1 MNLAEQ
7 IQSLIDGA
15 PDLESQLSCRAI
27 APVLQQAAQ
36 KLPSLAYYVRQSPQG
51 EWMMVTLQHR
61 QQPKLEIQVIYA
73 FDRVQDIAK
82 FGDLQPSDDIA
93 VEIPVIHLLFEM
105 LGMPEID
112 RIIFLHNSHNLN
124 SGQEITRKSL
134 EESIAKNLQGKTPP
148 DRQRSSLPPDV
159 C

>member
-7 IQSLIDGA
+7 VQALIDGA
-15 PDLESQLSCRAI
+15 PDLESQMSVAAI

-61 QQPKLEIQVIYA
+61 QQPKVEIRVVYA
-73 FDRVQDIAK
+73 FTRVEDIAK
-82 FGDLQPSDDIA
+82 FGDGKPSVDLA
-93 VEIPVIHLLFEM
+93 VEIPVIQLLFEM
-105 LGMPEID
+105 LAMPEID
-112 RIIFLHNSHNLN
+112 RIVFLNNSHNLN
-124 SGQEITRKSL
+124 LGQEITRKSL
-134 EESIAKNLQGKTPP
+134 EESIAKTIQ
-148 DRQRSSLPPDV
+148 RQTLPAQHGSSLPPDV

>member
-7 IQSLIDGA
+7 VQALIDGA
-15 PDLESQLSCRAI
+15 PDFESQMSVAAI
-27 APVLQQAAQ
+27 APILQQAAQ

-61 QQPKLEIQVIYA
+61 QQPKLEIRVVYA
-73 FDRVQDIAK
+73 FNRVEDIAK
-82 FGDLQPSDDIA
+82 FGDGKPSADLA
-93 VEIPVIHLLFEM
+93 VEMPVIQLLFE
-105 LGMPEID
+105 LLAMPEID
-112 RIIFLHNSHNLN
+112 RIIFLNNSDNLN

-134 EESIAKNLQGKTPP
+134 EESIAKAFQEQILPAQHG
-148 DRQRSSLPPDV
+148 SILPPDV

>member
-7 IQSLIDGA
+7 VQSLIDGA
-15 PDLESQLSCRAI
+15 PDLESQLSVAAL
-27 APVLQQAAQ
+27 APILQQATQ

-51 EWMMVTLQHR
+51 EWMLATLQHR
-61 QQPKLEIQVIYA
+61 QQPKLAIRVIYA
-73 FDRVQDIAK
+73 FNRIEDIEK
-82 FGDLQPSDDIA
+82 FGDGNPSADIA

-105 LGMPEID
+105 LAMPEID
-112 RIIFLHNSHNLN
+112 RVIFLNNSDNLN

-134 EESIAKNLQGKTPP
+134 EESIAKILQIQTLPAQHG
-148 DRQRSSLPPDV
+148 SSLPPDV

>member
-7 IQSLIDGA
+7 VQSLIDGA
-15 PDLESQLSCRAI
+15 PDLESQLSVAAI
-27 APVLQQAAQ
+27 APILQQAAQ

-51 EWMMVTLQHR
+51 EWMLVTLQHR
-61 QQPKLEIQVIYA
+61 QQPKLEIRVVYA
-73 FDRVQDIAK
+73 FNRVQDIAK
-82 FGDLQPSDDIA
+82 FGDGKPSNDIA

-105 LGMPEID
+105 LAMPELD
-112 RIIFLHNSHNLN
+112 RIIFLNNSHNLN

-134 EESIAKNLQGKTPP
+134 EESIAKTLQ
-148 DRQRSSLPPDV
+148 RQTLPAQHGSSLPPDV